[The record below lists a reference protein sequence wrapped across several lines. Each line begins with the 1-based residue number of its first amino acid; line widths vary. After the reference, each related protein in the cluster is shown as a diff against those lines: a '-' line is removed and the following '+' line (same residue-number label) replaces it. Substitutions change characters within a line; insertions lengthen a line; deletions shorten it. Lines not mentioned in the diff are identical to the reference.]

1 MLPPKFSHGAAK
13 QISHSTDGGA
23 VLPLENVTPYLHATW
38 KPVSYKGA
46 KLFLKYGLLIIT
58 FQESEQLNKSSLEI
72 AFQVR
77 INQRGWNRSSSKLPS
92 LLETWPCHVM
102 LLSCILKETWHSAGV
117 LLLSLMEGDRVWGDT
132 LQKFLSTVAAFPF
145 QLCEVLFV
153 FFFLSQQIL
162 FNCHCSGHCRM
173 QGTFLLQ
180 LSFCVLG
187 SNSGYPETQI
197 IAIFFDFHFPFRNIS

>member
-145 QLCEVLFV
+145 QLCDQSAFC
-153 FFFLSQQIL
+153 FFFFVSADFIQLPLQWALQNAGYIPASVVFLCAWQQFWIPRNTDHRYFLWFPLSL
-162 FNCHCSGHCRM
+162 
-173 QGTFLLQ
+173 
-180 LSFCVLG
+180 
-187 SNSGYPETQI
+187 
-197 IAIFFDFHFPFRNIS
+197 